1 MAVLSDYALGIQTAL
16 HFDGT
21 LPFDYPAVAAAE
33 ALDAVARSLEHLEK
47 KGPR

>member
-1 MAVLSDYALGIQTAL
+1 MLNDYALGIQTAL

-33 ALDAVARSLEHLEK
+33 ALNEVALSLSRLEK
-47 KGPR
+47 KGPL